1 MQQDENPDSFFRKYI
16 LFHFPGKTRF
26 FQLPPET
33 LTWHKVIG
41 FSGFLIALYFGGGIV
56 IIPWFVFGVIYYRVK
71 FPRAEG
77 GM

>member
-1 MQQDENPDSFFRKYI
+1 MQQDERPDSFFRKYV

-26 FQLPPET
+26 FQWPPET

-41 FSGFLIALYFGGGIV
+41 IGGLLIALFFGGGII
-56 IIPWFVFGVIYYRVK
+56 IIPWFVFGVTYYRVK